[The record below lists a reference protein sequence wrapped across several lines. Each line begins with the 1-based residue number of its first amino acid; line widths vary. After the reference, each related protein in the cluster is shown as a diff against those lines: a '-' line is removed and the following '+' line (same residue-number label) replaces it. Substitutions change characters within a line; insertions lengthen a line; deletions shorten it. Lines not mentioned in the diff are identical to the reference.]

1 MKVAYYY
8 FPGLNPDEITKD
20 FENMTLAV
28 AWGKWYCEQNG
39 GDNFS
44 VLYGK
49 TFRTYKF
56 CEGYWNKNGKSNKNK
71 TIIKSHSV
79 KEEPTSRG
87 KCRNRDPS
95 TYSEE
100 FKKQMFKKV

>member
-44 VLYGK
+44 VLYGSI
-49 TFRTYKF
+49 TQPFT
-56 CEGYWNKNGKSNKNK
+56 
-71 TIIKSHSV
+71 
-79 KEEPTSRG
+79 
-87 KCRNRDPS
+87 PS
-95 TYSEE
+95 SIRS
-100 FKKQMFKKV
+100 